1 MSALR
6 AWQKECVE
14 KALTLYSQGQRD
26 FFCLAC
32 PGAGK
37 TRMAAELAAILLEQG
52 KIDIVLCFS
61 PSVTVSEGIQ
71 QAFESRI
78 AKPLNGNLG
87 AIGASLTYQAMTSK
101 DGSFWA
107 LLKNMRALV
116 IFDEIHHC
124 AGLTPEYANAWGET
138 ILLNIQSQ
146 AEYTLA
152 LSGTPWRSDK
162 LPVTLARYSDE
173 SNQVAYDYSY
183 NLAQAVDDK
192 VCRSPSMVLID
203 NQAITFEQDGE
214 KSQHN
219 SLEELFKERRVRYD
233 TVLTHPTFL
242 RHVLGLANT
251 KLLELRKTDLKA
263 AGLVVASSIN
273 HAYIIS
279 RLIKDELGQPVS
291 VVHHGTS
298 EAQQIISHFREGT
311 APWIVSVGMIS
322 EGTDIPRL
330 QVCCHLSRV
339 KTELYFRQ
347 VLGRILRRTQSMN
360 QQAWLYAAATPTI
373 KSFCL
378 GLLEDIPYAELLEK
392 HVDEKLKLT
401 GTNDISNTD
410 VLGFIEPASFE
421 EEESKDIGLLFNQSQ
436 TPWKIKLSDVFSRR
450 LITLRDSPL
459 YN

>member
-1 MSALR
+1 MSKLR
-6 AWQKECVE
+6 VWQKECVE
-14 KALTLYSQGQRD
+14 KALTLYQQGQRD

-52 KIDIVLCFS
+52 KIDIVLCIS
-61 PSVTVSEGIQ
+61 PSVAVSQGIQ
-71 QAFESRI
+71 QTFESRI
-78 AKPLNGNLG
+78 AKPLNGSLG

-101 DGSFWA
+101 DESFWT
-107 LLKNMRALV
+107 LLKKMRALV
-116 IFDEIHHC
+116 IFDEVHHC
-124 AGLTPEYANAWGET
+124 AGLAPEHANTWGET

-146 AEYTLA
+146 AKYTLA

-203 NQAITFEQDGE
+203 NKAITFEQDGE
-214 KSQHN
+214 KSLHN
-219 SLEELFKERRVRYD
+219 SLEDLFKERHVRYD

-273 HAYIIS
+273 HAYAIA
-279 RLIKDELGQPVS
+279 RLLEDKFGQPVT
-291 VVHHGTS
+291 VVHHGAF
-298 EAQQIISHFREGT
+298 EAQQIISRFKNGT

-347 VLGRILRRTQSMN
+347 VLGRVLRRTQSKN
-360 QQAWLYAAATPTI
+360 QQAWLYAAATPSI

-378 GLLEDIPYAELLEK
+378 GLLEDIPYALLIEK
-392 HVDEKLKLT
+392 HGDERLKLT
-401 GTNDISNTD
+401 GTNDTSSTGT
-410 VLGFIEPASFE
+410 LGFIEPDSFE
-421 EEESKDIGLLFNQSQ
+421 LRESKELDEQVSPNQI
-436 TPWKIKLSDVFSRR
+436 PWKMRLSDVFSRR
-450 LITLRDSPL
+450 LITLRDSAL
-459 YN
+459 YS